1 MFSGCWTVIWATV
14 LVFCLTF
21 FSSGCN
27 GCTLESME
35 TLSSSSG
42 KEQFCGS
49 CHIRPDISSGEILS
63 KSDLLSGMHCTAYCL
78 FPTCN
83 SAGPLQLLSSLSFW
97 NQEVVFVHVPV
108 PTIDKCSCWCPLQSN
123 RQAKASEVNSGR
135 QCCVSQ
141 CISYRFADA
150 CSTARDSEWP
160 AASAFQVRSTTGVNY
175 GTSLNCAWP
184 AWILP
189 MRLCGWS

>member
-1 MFSGCWTVIWATV
+1 MFSGCWIVIWATV

-83 SAGPLQLLSSLSFW
+83 SAGPLQLLSSLF
-97 NQEVVFVHVPV
+97 VLKPGGGFVHVPV
-108 PTIDKCSCWCPLQSN
+108 LKIDKCSCWCPLQSS
-123 RQAKASEVNSGR
+123 RQAKASEVDVGQ

-141 CISYRFADA
+141 CISYRSADV
-150 CSTARDSEWP
+150 CNSGWDFWEWP
-160 AASAFQVRSTTGVNY
+160 AASGSQVRSTTGVNY
-175 GTSLNCAWP
+175 GT
-184 AWILP
+184 
-189 MRLCGWS
+189 